1 MYIYETLTEAVSD
14 LGKRGYEYDFT
25 LAQDCIECK
34 SLDLQLMPEEFEI
47 EEFYRFEGMTDPDD
61 SAVIYAI
68 SSPVGN
74 LKGVIIDAYGA
85 YAENVSPEL
94 LDKLKISHEPPFNE

>member
-1 MYIYETLTEAVSD
+1 MYIYDTLTDAVAD
-14 LGKRGYEYDFT
+14 LEKRGYEYDFI
-25 LAQDCIECK
+25 LAPDCIECK
-34 SLDLQLMPEEFEI
+34 AIDLQLMPEEFEI
-47 EEFYRFEGMTDPDD
+47 DEFYRFEGMTDPGD

-74 LKGVIIDAYGA
+74 LKGVLIDAYGV

-94 LDKLKISHEPPFNE
+94 LDKLKMHHD

>member
-1 MYIYETLTEAVSD
+1 MHIYDTLTEAVAD
-14 LGKRGYEYDFT
+14 LNTRGYEYDFN
-25 LAQDCIECK
+25 LAADCIECK

-47 EEFYRFEGMTDPDD
+47 DEFYRFEGMTDPAD

-74 LKGVIIDAYGA
+74 LKGVLIDGYGA
-85 YAENVSPEL
+85 YAESISPEL
-94 LDKLKISHEPPFNE
+94 LDKLKIHHEG

>member
-1 MYIYETLTEAVSD
+1 MYIYDTLTAAVSD
-14 LGKRGYEYDFT
+14 LEKRGYEYDFT
-25 LAQDCIECK
+25 LSDEFIECK
-34 SLDLQLMPEEFEI
+34 SIDMKLMPEEFEI
-47 EEFYRFEGMTDPDD
+47 DEFYRFEGMNDPDD

-74 LKGVIIDAYGA
+74 LKGVLIDAYGA

-94 LDKLKISHEPPFNE
+94 LDKLKMHQ

>member
-1 MYIYETLTEAVSD
+1 MYIYDTLTAAVSD
-14 LGKRGYEYDFT
+14 LEKRGYEYDFT
-25 LAQDCIECK
+25 LNSDFLECK
-34 SLDLQLMPEEFEI
+34 AIDIRLMPEEFEI
-47 EEFYRFEGMTDPDD
+47 DEFYRFEGMTDPDD

-74 LKGVIIDAYGA
+74 LKGVLIDAYGA

-94 LDKLKISHEPPFNE
+94 LDKLKMHH